1 MSITNA
7 LIYSS
12 PSSQDPSGQP
22 GFSGAGNIWAQNDT
36 GVWYIRN
43 STNTGWTIVGSGD
56 QTSFGLYPLSGGAGS
71 GAITGNTGLMT
82 ADGNTPFAIPPT
94 VTNRNSPIATLADLA
109 SLQTNLQTLINESVA
124 QSVSG
129 IVTPGINSSIVIING
144 TLGPAATYLTI
155 LQLPF
160 SGLVYPDGTSVQLAD
175 CHGFASTNTLGAGG
189 ADTAL
194 VYLIPQDTRGM
205 SWQSYYENAVSSFFP
220 TSINY
225 QIIAIKPTA

>member
-1 MSITNA
+1 MSITNG
-7 LIYSS
+7 LIYTS

-22 GFSGAGNIWAQNDT
+22 GFNGAGNIWAQNDT

-129 IVTPGINSSIVIING
+129 IVTPGINSSIVIVSG

-155 LQLPF
+155 LQLPYA
-160 SGLVYPDGTSVQLAD
+160 GLVYPDGTSVQLAD
-175 CHGFASTNTLGAGG
+175 CHGFASMNMGAAAGVQI
-189 ADTAL
+189 DYN
-194 VYLIPQDTRGM
+194 YLLPQDARGM
-205 SWQSYYENAVSSFFP
+205 SWQCYIG
-220 TSINY
+220 TSPSAFLPANLNY

>member
-43 STNTGWTIVGSGD
+43 STNTGWTILGSGD

-94 VTNRNSPIATLADLA
+94 VTNRSSVIATLADLA
-109 SLQTNLQTLINESVA
+109 SLQTNLQTLITEIVS
-124 QSVSG
+124 QSISS
-129 IVTPGINSSIVIING
+129 IQTPGVKSSIASFTG
-144 TLGPAATYLTI
+144 TVNPGATYLTV
-155 LQLPF
+155 LTLPLA
-160 SGLVYPDGTSVQLAD
+160 GLVYPDGSAVAQAD
-175 CHGFASTNTLGAGG
+175 CFGFASIGNATFSIAGSVTLF
-189 ADTAL
+189 L
-194 VYLIPQDTRGM
+194 QPQDTRGM
-205 SWQSYYENAVSSFFP
+205 SWICYSSDGGGNHP
-220 TSINY
+220 AGIVY
-225 QIIAIKPTA
+225 QIIAIKPTS